1 MFFCAVRMQTR
12 DTLIFTINTIA
23 PMTTGKNFPAWDL
36 HSLLAFRLR
45 TWALPRL
52 NDLITEATFFW
63 ALKQC
68 KLFAA
73 FPEVIRNGTAG
84 STLNGTTCR
93 TSKTIFCHMY
103 CSFAGQLVA
112 LLVFE
117 VVVNYT
123 WLHQSLLAALAF
135 DKFAASFSDVLLK
148 GFILQHFE
156 FTLSYDGLDL
166 RNR

>member
-1 MFFCAVRMQTR
+1 
-12 DTLIFTINTIA
+12 
-23 PMTTGKNFPAWDL
+23 
-36 HSLLAFRLR
+36 
-45 TWALPRL
+45 
-52 NDLITEATFFW
+52 
-63 ALKQC
+63 
-68 KLFAA
+68 
-73 FPEVIRNGTAG
+73 
-84 STLNGTTCR
+84 
-93 TSKTIFCHMY
+93 MY